1 MFGFQ
6 VFGIQMIT
14 VFIDRA
20 VMYYVTKM
28 CPTKSKTYILPQDK
42 LKDKVFYI
50 TYSKNQGIAYIVVLN
65 PRVRKNVTIHKM
77 KYWEFE
83 I

>member
-1 MFGFQ
+1 MIRSFENGTKKCLKSQMFGFQ

-28 CPTKSKTYILPQDK
+28 WPRKVKHIFLPQDK
-42 LKDKVFYI
+42 LKGKVFYI
-50 TYSKNQGIAYIVVLN
+50 T
-65 PRVRKNVTIHKM
+65 
-77 KYWEFE
+77 
-83 I
+83 